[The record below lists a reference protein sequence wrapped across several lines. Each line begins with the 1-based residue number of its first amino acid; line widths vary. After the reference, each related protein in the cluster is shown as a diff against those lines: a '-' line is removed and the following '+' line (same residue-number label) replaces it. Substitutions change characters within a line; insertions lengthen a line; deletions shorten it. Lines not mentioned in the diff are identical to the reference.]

1 MSTTETIR
9 GDEHAR
15 ADTWSPREL
24 QHIPGYAPSVPRSI
38 EVPSGTV
45 VDVFEQTVQRFPA
58 RPALDF
64 MGRVT
69 TYAELH
75 RQVLAGAQ
83 VLREHGVQRG
93 DRVLIVLPT
102 SPQAVVAF
110 YSVLYAGGIVVEQ
123 NPLYT
128 ADEFA
133 VSAADHGARVAIV
146 WNKLADTIAGLN
158 PAAPID
164 VLHVD
169 MSLSLP
175 RLQQFALR
183 LPVKKARDTRND
195 MTQPTQVGSSWDRQ
209 LHAVRKRTA
218 QSGRSGD
225 SAIGADDVTKQIK
238 QTDVALLQYTGGT
251 TGEPKA
257 AMLTHRN
264 LMANVAQS
272 VAWVP
277 GIREGR
283 EVFYAILPL
292 FHAYGML
299 LNLLCVVRLGA
310 CIVLFPRF
318 DVDMTVAA
326 QKRRPCT
333 FMPGVPPIYA
343 KLVEKAEAGEVDL
356 SSIKWCISGA
366 MPLPPE
372 LVERWEKYSGG
383 WLIEGYGMTETSP
396 ICAGNP
402 FADSRR
408 PGSVGVPFPS
418 TEIRLRDPDDPAQ
431 EVPEGHEGEIHVRGP
446 QVFAGYWNNPASSAE
461 ALLDDGWLRTGDV
474 ATIDEQG
481 FITIVDRIKD
491 VIISGGFNIYP
502 SQVEDVLRRHR
513 DVVDSAVVG
522 IRRAD
527 GNETVVAAVELATG
541 ATLHPDELRAFARE
555 HLAGYKVPKEFRIEQ
570 ELPRNPMGKILR
582 KKLRDRYRA
591 ETTEA

>member
-1 MSTTETIR
+1 MTSTDSTDS
-9 GDEHAR
+9 GQGAAAAPHGAAHAR
-15 ADTWSPREL
+15 TDTWSHREL
-24 QHIPGYAPSVPRSI
+24 DELSSYAPGVNRTI
-38 EVPSGTV
+38 EIPEGTAV
-45 VDVFEQTVQRFPA
+45 QVLEQTVERFPH

-64 MGRVT
+64 MGRTT

-75 RQVLAGAQ
+75 RQVQAGAQ
-83 VLREHGVQRG
+83 VLKDHGVTKG

-133 VSAADHGARVAIV
+133 KSAADHGAKVAIV
-146 WNKLADTIAGLN
+146 WNKLADTIAGVN
-158 PAAPID
+158 PQHQID

-169 MSLSLP
+169 MTRELP
-175 RLQQFALR
+175 ALKQLALR
-183 LPVKKARDTRND
+183 LPVKKARTTRND
-195 MTQPTQVGSSWDRQ
+195 MTGKAGVGTSWDKQVAR
-209 LHAVRKRTA
+209 AVKA
-218 QSGRSGD
+218 
-225 SAIGADDVTKQIK
+225 GAKVAAPDVN

-251 TGEPKA
+251 TGDPKA

-264 LMANVAQS
+264 LMANVAQG

-299 LNLLCVVRLGA
+299 LNLLCGVRLGA
-310 CIVLFPRF
+310 CLVLFPRF

-343 KLVEKAEAGEVDL
+343 KLADRAEQGEVDL
-356 SSIKWCISGA
+356 SSIKWCLSGA

-396 ICAGNP
+396 IAAGNP

-408 PGSVGVPFPS
+408 PGAVGLPFPS
-418 TEIRLRDPDDPAQ
+418 TEVRLRDPDDPTQ
-431 EVPEGHEGEIHVRGP
+431 EVPAGAEGEIHIRGP
-446 QVFAGYWNNPASSAE
+446 QVFAGYWNNPEGTAE
-461 ALLDDGWLRTGDV
+461 VLLEDGWLRTGDV
-474 ATIDEQG
+474 AEIDEQG

-491 VIISGGFNIYP
+491 VIITGGFNIYP
-502 SQVEDVLRRHR
+502 SQVEDVIRGHGGIA
-513 DVVDSAVVG
+513 DCAVVG
-522 IRRAD
+522 IRRPD
-527 GNETVVAAVELATG
+527 GNETVVAAVELEPG
-541 ATLHPDELRAFARE
+541 HSLDEDAVRAYARQ
-555 HLAGYKVPKEFRIEQ
+555 HMAGYKVPKEIRIED

-582 KKLRDRYRA
+582 RQLRDRYRA
-591 ETTEA
+591 EA